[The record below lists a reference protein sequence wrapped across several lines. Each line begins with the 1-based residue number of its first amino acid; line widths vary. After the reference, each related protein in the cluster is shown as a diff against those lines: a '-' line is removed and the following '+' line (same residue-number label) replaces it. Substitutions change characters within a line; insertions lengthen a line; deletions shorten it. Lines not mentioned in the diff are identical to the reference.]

1 MDTERIEQ
9 LFDRQ
14 RCRAGEIARLP
25 VADRRARLRR
35 LRAAIVRR
43 QAAILEAIH
52 ADLGRPAFES
62 ETAEFHHVLQEID
75 HAIRHVGRWARGR
88 RVRAPLLLA
97 GTTSRLLIE
106 PRGTVLILAPWNYPF
121 GLIVNPLVAAIAAGN
136 CAVVKPSE
144 KAPATAALLA
154 EMLGEVFEE
163 GEVAV
168 VQGGPAVAAQ
178 LLELPFDHFFFT
190 GSTRVGRLV
199 MAAAARHLATVTLEL
214 GGKTPAVVDASAD
227 VARAAERIVWGKL
240 FNAGQT
246 CVAPDFVLVHEAVHD
261 RFLEAVGAAVA
272 RFYGN
277 DADARRRSPDF
288 GRIVDD
294 EHFERLTALVS
305 ESVAQGAKVP
315 VGGEWDAASRYFAPT
330 VLSGVT
336 PEMRIMRE
344 EIFGPVLPVLAWR
357 DLREAQRLA
366 RRNGK
371 PLASY
376 IFTRDRRV
384 ADALVHGIPAG
395 GTLINHTL
403 LHYVSSELPFGGV
416 GASGMGSYHG
426 YHGFLAMSH
435 VRPVVRQHGPA
446 VSAVMYPPFRGRLHA
461 LVRRAIPWLR

>member
-75 HAIRHVGRWARGR
+75 HAIRHVRRWARGR